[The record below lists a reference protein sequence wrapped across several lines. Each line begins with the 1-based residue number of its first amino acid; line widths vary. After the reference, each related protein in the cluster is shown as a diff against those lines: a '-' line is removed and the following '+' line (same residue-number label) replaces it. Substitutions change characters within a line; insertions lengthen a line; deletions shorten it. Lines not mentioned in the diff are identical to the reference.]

1 MKIERKFTQAGKDV
15 FSTVTWEQR
24 TSRITNPDGS
34 VVFEMK
40 DAEIP
45 ASWSQLA
52 TDIMVSKYF
61 RKAGVPQ
68 ADGSKGPEKSARQV
82 IHRLAGCW
90 RFWGETHGYFDTAED
105 AQAFYDE
112 LCHMMIHQQCAPNS
126 PQWFN
131 TGLHFAYGITG
142 PAQGHHYCD
151 PKTGELKQS
160 SNAYEHPQPHACF
173 IQSVSDD
180 LVNEGGIMDLWT
192 REARLFKYGS
202 GTGSNFSKVRGENE
216 KLSGGGRSSGL
227 MSFLKI
233 GDRAAGAIKS
243 GGTTRRAAKMV
254 CLDLDHPD
262 IESFVNWKVREEIK
276 VAALA
281 EGMKILPKE
290 TRDLAAKLGLKLD
303 YDFNGEAYYT
313 VSGQNSNNSVRIPNS
328 FFEAVDAD
336 ADWNLTARITGKT
349 TKTLKARELWDQI
362 SFAAW
367 RCADPGV
374 QFDTTINQW
383 HTAPKSGRINASNP
397 CVTGDTRVLTPGG
410 IWRRIDSM
418 IHLPARLITNVDGKE
433 THVTEGAFPSGQK
446 DVYELKTESG
456 YCLKL
461 TADHKIW
468 TKSRGWVPA
477 RQLTTSDSVRLPDFH
492 AAAEQIGEPQDAEL
506 FHLTGMLMSRANGTL
521 NRLNLGQCTTKDHAE
536 RFAQYVS
543 DHYITSKYADDYA
556 NELMLAESDSGVFES
571 SLMTLTVE
579 NRRVLSRLRAYV
591 RTDHSQTRLS
601 DDAFTAGLAAQKHLL
616 RGLFTADGVVTDS
629 TIELPGTGGFLSDV
643 QTLLL
648 GFGVKAVVSGEVLRV
663 SPESLVAFGRHIGVL
678 SGDKLEALACTIA
691 DVTASP
697 TKTAGHWDAFAGL
710 THLGVQ
716 QVFDLTEP
724 VTHSFVANGI
734 TVHNCS
740 EYMFLDDTACNLA
753 SLNVLTFF
761 DSEKRT
767 FDMPRFQHGVKLW
780 TMVLEISV
788 LMASFPSEAIARLSY
803 KFRTLGLGY
812 ANLGA
817 MLMQAGIP
825 YDSEKGRAICAALSA
840 VLTGESYA
848 TSAEMAREHGPFPGY
863 KDNED
868 DMLRVIRNHRRAAY
882 DVRHDKGYERTI
894 GDYEGLDI
902 LPVGIDASQFE
913 ATDTLANRDMLMA
926 AQECWDRAL
935 FLGEKHGYRN
945 AQSTVIAP
953 TGTIGLLMDCDTTG
967 VEPDF
972 ALVKFKKLAGGGYF
986 KIVNQSLPPSLK
998 ALGYT
1003 PGETKDIL
1011 NYVLGTL
1018 TLDGSPHINRTSL
1031 KARGFTDEV
1040 LAAIETTLPGTFE
1053 LTFAFNGWALGEAF
1067 MTQLGIPAETW
1078 QLPGFNLL
1086 RHLGFTKKE
1095 IDAANDTICGR
1106 GTIEGAPH
1114 LKPAH
1119 LPVFD
1124 CANKCGKHGERFI
1137 AAQGHIRMMAAAQ
1150 PFISGAISKTINL
1163 PNEATIDE
1171 IKDAYRLSWEL
1182 GLKANALYRDGS
1194 KLSQPLNI
1202 KSDDEAEKASE
1213 EDDADNVN
1221 AAKEEVANEV
1231 VGAAVSVATGEEQ
1244 NVSRPD
1250 TRVIE
1255 RVIERIV
1262 ERPLRRRLPDTRS
1275 AITHKFDVAGHE
1287 GYITVGLYEDGT
1299 PGEMFITMA
1308 KEGSTIGGLMDTVAT
1323 LVSVALQY
1331 GVPTESLLR
1340 KFEHTRFE
1348 PNGMTRNPE
1357 IPMAKSLTDYI
1368 FRWMGMEFVPG
1379 YRAANAPQR
1388 PQRQTAEAPTPQ
1400 PSLPAGSS
1408 SPTAHDD
1415 DGSPDAKPFDY
1426 GTGLSAIAQRPPRPT
1441 AATTSPA
1448 VPRLSQ
1454 SVALDA
1460 LSQQGTQMQS
1470 DAPACDVCGSIT
1482 VRSGTCYKCQNCG
1495 NSMGCS

>member
-15 FSTVTWEQR
+15 FAAVTWEKR

-45 ASWSQLA
+45 SSWSQLA

-68 ADGSKGPEKSARQV
+68 QDGSTGPEKSARQV

-90 RFWGETHGYFDTAED
+90 RFWGETHNYFDSAED

-112 LCHMMIHQQCAPNS
+112 LCHMMLHQQCAPNS

-290 TRDLAAKLGLKLD
+290 TQDLAKKLGLKLD

-336 ADWNLTARITGKT
+336 SDWNLTARITGKT
-349 TKTLKARELWDQI
+349 TKTLKARDLWDQI

-456 YCLKL
+456 YCIKL

-468 TKSRGWVPA
+468 TKTRGWVPA
-477 RQLTTSDSVRLPDFH
+477 SQLTTSDHVRLPDFH

-543 DHYITSKYADDYA
+543 DHYIAAKYPDDYA

-591 RTDHSQTRLS
+591 RTDHGQTRLS

-629 TIELPGTGGFLSDV
+629 TIELPGTAAFLGDV
-643 QTLLL
+643 QTILL
-648 GFGVKAVVSGEVLRV
+648 GFGVKAAIVGEVLRV

-678 SGDKLEALACTIA
+678 SGDKLEQLACTIA
-691 DVTASP
+691 DVTAAP
-697 TKTAGHWDAFAGL
+697 TNNAGHWDAFATL

-761 DSEKRT
+761 DAEKRT

-848 TSAEMAREHGPFPGY
+848 TSAEMAKEHGAFAGY
-863 KDNED
+863 KDNEE

-882 DVRHDKGYERTI
+882 DVRHDKGYERTM

-902 LPVGIDASQFE
+902 LPVGIDASQFST
-913 ATDTLANRDMLMA
+913 TDSLANRDMLMA

-1163 PNEATIDE
+1163 PNEATIEE

-1213 EDDADNVN
+1213 EDDADNVA
-1221 AAKEEVANEV
+1221 AAKEEVAALAAKGMAVAESQNIAKPEPMV
-1231 VGAAVSVATGEEQ
+1231 V
-1244 NVSRPD
+1244 
-1250 TRVIE
+1250 E
-1255 RVIERIV
+1255 RIIERIV
-1262 ERPLRRRLPDTRS
+1262 ERPMRRRLPDTRS

-1388 PQRQTAEAPTPQ
+1388 PQRKVEAPTPQ
-1400 PSLPAGSS
+1400 PATPAADRIEARDAS
-1408 SPTAHDD
+1408 HDAT
-1415 DGSPDAKPFDY
+1415 PDAKPFDY
-1426 GTGLSAIAQRPPRPT
+1426 GTGLSAIASRPSSPT
-1441 AATTSPA
+1441 QSPA

-1454 SVALDA
+1454 SVALDP
-1460 LSQQGTQMQS
+1460 LSQQGSQMQA